1 MVESIS
7 TLKKALS
14 NINHNDRAALDDPD
28 FFYSRDFVARCKI
41 EYHNYNSW
49 QNNEFLRSGRI
60 HPWVD
65 LSFKAQPNCI
75 YLSTFHF

>member
-28 FFYSRDFVARCKI
+28 FFYSRDFVARCIFK
-41 EYHNYNSW
+41 
-49 QNNEFLRSGRI
+49 
-60 HPWVD
+60 
-65 LSFKAQPNCI
+65 SFN
-75 YLSTFHF
+75 LHS

>member
-41 EYHNYNSW
+41 EYHNYNS
-49 QNNEFLRSGRI
+49 
-60 HPWVD
+60 
-65 LSFKAQPNCI
+65 
-75 YLSTFHF
+75 